1 MRMVKIVLNIFL
13 LMAVYQAAFAQ
24 LPVPDSVRVVRDTV
38 PPAPEQEFPVLS
50 DTTQYN
56 DTTIVKTSTG
66 TDTLVKK
73 KVHSP
78 RTATL
83 RSLAIP
89 GWGQAYNKKYW
100 KIPIVYGAIGF
111 PGYLFFYN
119 RTWYNRTRYAL
130 SVVVNEQTE
139 DPVARAKVHQDLL
152 ALVDRKAQGSLVD
165 YRNQFRRDMD
175 YSILFTILMWGL
187 NVVDA
192 TVDGHLKGF
201 DVSDDLSL
209 SVKPSSLSG
218 TMTPGLSLVVHFK

>member
-1 MRMVKIVLNIFL
+1 MIKIVLNIFL
-13 LMAVYQAAFAQ
+13 VVLINHMAYSQ
-24 LPVPDSVRVVRDTV
+24 LPVPDSIRVRVDTL
-38 PPAPEQEFPVLS
+38 PPAPVQEFPVLS

-56 DTTIVKTSTG
+56 DTTIVQTVAG
-66 TDTLVKK
+66 PDTVVKK

-83 RSLAIP
+83 RSLMIP

-139 DPVARAKVHQDLL
+139 DPVARGKVHQDLL

-201 DVSDDLSL
+201 DVSDELSL
-209 SVKPSSLSG
+209 SIKPSSLAG
-218 TMTPGLSLVVHFK
+218 TMTPGVSLVVHFK